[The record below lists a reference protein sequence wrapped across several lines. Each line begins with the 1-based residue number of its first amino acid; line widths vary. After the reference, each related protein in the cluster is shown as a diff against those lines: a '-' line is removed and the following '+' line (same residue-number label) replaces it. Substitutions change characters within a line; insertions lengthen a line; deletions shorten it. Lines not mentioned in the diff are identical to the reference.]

1 MQPGHT
7 VNIVI
12 DVDQAPLARLLVKE
26 AYAHGSK
33 RSNRIM
39 GRRFRRP

>member
-1 MQPGHT
+1 MQQGHT

-26 AYAHGSK
+26 AYAHGASK
-33 RSNRIM
+33 YCIM
-39 GRRFRRP
+39 GRRFRRT